1 MIIYHIN
8 IVSFLLSNILSQIIF
23 EFEKKY
29 PTFIQSN
36 FNKYILENEYISTL
50 SIGTPVQEIPLI
62 INFKDNQFYLL
73 HSNLKGKYNEKKSS
87 TYKNISK
94 ITNYRFTNFNEG
106 SIISDNIYF
115 NSNNNNQL
123 INNIQFILITDKKEK
138 SSMKIS
144 QIGLTRYYIDG
155 LHDYNFIY
163 QLKKNKYINRFSFY
177 FDFSNKFKLVIG
189 TLPHELDKNKFLEND
204 FITSHFTFEG
214 DIFVWFITFNE
225 IKYYN
230 QSEINKSIFISMEF
244 QGIYPTKEY
253 KDFIQKNF
261 FNEYLNNNLCFLN
274 KDNEKFFYYIC
285 DIKIDKNKFKSIKF
299 YHQNFNYTFILDFD
313 DLFIKINN
321 KYFCLI
327 LFEKNQIRYNWYVG
341 EIFFKKYIIVFN
353 QEKKLIGFYPN
364 FYKEKFN
371 IPISYYFVFLFFI
384 STLILGY
391 LLYKIIIK
399 KKRRIRANELEEN
412 IDYISKENYQKLSL

>member
-1 MIIYHIN
+1 
-8 IVSFLLSNILSQIIF
+8 
-23 EFEKKY
+23 
-29 PTFIQSN
+29 
-36 FNKYILENEYISTL
+36 
-50 SIGTPVQEIPLI
+50 
-62 INFKDNQFYLL
+62 
-73 HSNLKGKYNEKKSS
+73 
-87 TYKNISK
+87 
-94 ITNYRFTNFNEG
+94 
-106 SIISDNIYF
+106 
-115 NSNNNNQL
+115 
-123 INNIQFILITDKKEK
+123 
-138 SSMKIS
+138 MKIS

-230 QSEINKSIFISMEF
+230 QSEINKSILISMEF

-353 QEKKLIGFYPN
+353 QEKKVIGFYPN

>member
-23 EFEKKY
+23 EFKKKY

-73 HSNLKGKYNEKKSS
+73 HSNLKGIYNEKKSS

-163 QLKKNKYINRFSFY
+163 QLKKNKYINRFSF
-177 FDFSNKFKLVIG
+177 F
-189 TLPHELDKNKFLEND
+189 
-204 FITSHFTFEG
+204 
-214 DIFVWFITFNE
+214 
-225 IKYYN
+225 
-230 QSEINKSIFISMEF
+230 
-244 QGIYPTKEY
+244 
-253 KDFIQKNF
+253 
-261 FNEYLNNNLCFLN
+261 
-274 KDNEKFFYYIC
+274 
-285 DIKIDKNKFKSIKF
+285 
-299 YHQNFNYTFILDFD
+299 
-313 DLFIKINN
+313 
-321 KYFCLI
+321 
-327 LFEKNQIRYNWYVG
+327 
-341 EIFFKKYIIVFN
+341 
-353 QEKKLIGFYPN
+353 
-364 FYKEKFN
+364 
-371 IPISYYFVFLFFI
+371 
-384 STLILGY
+384 
-391 LLYKIIIK
+391 
-399 KKRRIRANELEEN
+399 
-412 IDYISKENYQKLSL
+412 

>member
-29 PTFIQSN
+29 STFIQSN

-230 QSEINKSIFISMEF
+230 QSEINKSILISMEF

-261 FNEYLNNNLCFLN
+261 FNEYLNNNLCSFEKNDLN
-274 KDNEKFFYYIC
+274 DDYSFIIC
-285 DIKIDKNKFKSIKF
+285 DEKIDIKKFEDIKF
-299 YHQNFNYTFILDFD
+299 YNRELNYTFILNYN
-313 DLFIKINN
+313 DLFIK
-321 KYFCLI
+321 KEDFYYLLI
-327 LFEKNQIRYNWYVG
+327 VFGDYQNDIWILGKPFL
-341 EIFFKKYIIVFN
+341 KKYNIIFDI
-353 QEKKLIGFYPN
+353 EKKVRRKNNIFIW
-364 FYKEKFN
+364 FN
-371 IPISYYFVFLFFI
+371 IFI
-384 STLILGY
+384 
-391 LLYKIIIK
+391 
-399 KKRRIRANELEEN
+399 
-412 IDYISKENYQKLSL
+412 LSLIIGGL